1 MYGLFSKAATVLLVL
16 CLISTHSNADTA
28 ITIESDGWQLI
39 GDLSVPDSPVAF
51 AILLHKAAG
60 DRSAYNE
67 MARILAEKDIASI
80 RLDLRGH
87 GESTNLGSF
96 DPTLSRYL
104 DPDDEHIVRNF
115 DLIRAADKDI
125 LSLMRWLEG
134 QEEFRDLPLVVI
146 GSSYTGQEMV
156 EAARESRFA
165 DVYVALAPGSFD
177 TESIAA
183 VDPSGVPWLFV
194 RAEVELPFFPD
205 LFHAIGEGA
214 KSAEIWTLP
223 GEGHATDLFE
233 HNVGLERRLAD
244 WINNQLH
251 RKNASPT
258 ENLTG
263 FVSVGTDRI
272 YFESS
277 GDGVPLVLVSGGS
290 GMDLR
295 QWHKVIPL
303 LAQTHRVIAY
313 DPRGIGNSDNPT
325 EVYSDGDDLV
335 QLLDH
340 LQLDKV
346 TLVGLSSSGGFALEF
361 AARFPG
367 RLQSL
372 IVSAPF
378 VPGYEFS
385 ASMQKRVDR
394 FAGAAQ
400 EGREVFLDAMM
411 ADPHFVASASEK
423 AFVRKV
429 MAFNFDKAAGFDP
442 QLPIPVEPPLIKQL
456 QSIETP
462 VFLLAG
468 SLDHED
474 VLVRNRYLQ
483 KRIHGAKVSVIPGAG
498 HNPQLET
505 PADFVAEIIR
515 FTADIDNAPFE
526 NVRRL
531 RLEGQLGKAEE
542 TALNYI
548 DSNDSSVDQKHQM
561 RLELATIYDR
571 QSLHDGTRPSGKA
584 LSQLRDI
591 ETKASTLSAEVR
603 AGLNYGFARYFYRA
617 EMPDRKFEMAEKY
630 VTRAMD
636 AYKSLGDIYGQAEAV
651 HLHGLIEMQRG
662 NYEGAGVLFDESLR
676 LDELA
681 GARMFFRGEY
691 DRHMGFVLYFKGKPE
706 ESLLYF
712 RRSAEAREAAGATD
726 PLVFARI
733 TLASILNEL
742 GNDEEALPIAK
753 DAMASA
759 RMIESKVAQ
768 SRAQSVIDQIEI
780 AE

>member
-1 MYGLFSKAATVLLVL
+1 MYGLLFKTATVLFVL
-16 CLISTHSNADTA
+16 CLISTHANADTA
-28 ITIESDGWQLI
+28 VTIDSDGWQLK
-39 GDLSVPDSPVAF
+39 GDLSVPESPVAF

-67 MARILAEKDIASI
+67 MVKILARDSIASI

-104 DPDDEHIVRNF
+104 DPDDERIVRNF
-115 DLIRAADKDI
+115 DLIRAGDKDI
-125 LSLMRWLEG
+125 LSLMRWLER
-134 QEEFRDLPLVVI
+134 QEEFRNLPLVVI

-177 TESIAA
+177 AESIAA

-205 LFHAIGEGA
+205 LFNAIGEGA

-233 HNVGLERRLAD
+233 HNVGLEHRLAD
-244 WINNQLH
+244 WIKNKLH
-251 RKNASPT
+251 LEPHSQANKLA
-258 ENLTG
+258 G
-263 FVSVGTDRI
+263 FASVGTDRI

-277 GDGVPLVLVSGGS
+277 GDGAPLVLVSGGS

-303 LAQTHRVIAY
+303 LAPTHRVIAY

-325 EVYSDGDDLV
+325 EVYSDSDDLV
-335 QLLDH
+335 QLLDY

-361 AARFPG
+361 AVQFPG

-372 IVSAPF
+372 IASAPF

-394 FAGAAQ
+394 FAEAAQ

-429 MAFNFDKAAGFDP
+429 MAFNFNKGAGFDP
-442 QLPIPVEPPLIKQL
+442 QLPIPMEPPLIQQL
-456 QSIETP
+456 QSIEIP
-462 VFLLAG
+462 VLLLAG
-468 SLDHED
+468 GLDHED
-474 VLVRNRYLQ
+474 ILVRNRYLQ
-483 KRIHGAKVSVIPGAG
+483 RRIHGAKVSLIPGAG

-515 FTADIDNAPFE
+515 FTANTDNAPFE

-531 RLEGQLGKAEE
+531 RLQGQLGEAAE

-571 QSLHDGTRPSGKA
+571 QSLHDGTRPSGQA
-584 LSQLRDI
+584 LGQLRYI
-591 ETKASTLSAEVR
+591 ETQGSTLSAEVE

-617 EMPDRKFEMAEKY
+617 EMPDRKFEVAEKY
-630 VTRAMD
+630 VTQAMD
-636 AYKSLGDIYGQAEAV
+636 AYKSLDDIYGQAEAV

-681 GARMFFRGEY
+681 GARVLFRGEY
-691 DRHMGFVLYFKGKPE
+691 DRHMGFVLYFKGKLE

-712 RRSAEAREAAGATD
+712 RRSAEARETAGATD
-726 PLVFARI
+726 PLVFAKI
-733 TLASILNEL
+733 TLASVLNEL
-742 GNDEEALPIAK
+742 GNDKEALPIAK

-759 RMIESKVAQ
+759 RMIGSKVAQ
-768 SRAQSVIDQIEI
+768 SRAQTVIDRIEN